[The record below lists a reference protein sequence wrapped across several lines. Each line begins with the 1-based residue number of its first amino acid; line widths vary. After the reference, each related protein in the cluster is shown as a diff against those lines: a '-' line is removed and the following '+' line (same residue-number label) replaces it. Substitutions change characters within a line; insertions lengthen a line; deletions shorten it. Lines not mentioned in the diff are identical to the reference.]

1 MILANKLTT
10 MVQQAMLNIE
20 LNFFFYFD
28 KATSLAN
35 WGFYSVVDITGRDLS
50 ICR

>member
-20 LNFFFYFD
+20 LNFFFTLT
-28 KATSLAN
+28 KLRPLL
-35 WGFYSVVDITGRDLS
+35 TGAS
-50 ICR
+50 IAW